1 MTLTKRFAVL
11 AAALLCSLNIFAAEG
26 DPYIIVSVPD
36 QKMVVLDGAK
46 EVARYPV
53 STSRFGLGDRMGSYA
68 TPLGRREVAAKIG
81 EAVREGTVF
90 KTRQPTGEVLRPNA
104 PGRDPIVTRIL
115 RLTGLETQNRLSY
128 ERMIYIH
135 GTPEERN
142 IGVPMSYGCIR
153 MRSADVMEVFSRVGV
168 GAKVYI
174 KAEPVDAPLEAPP
187 EPLKNAA
194 PHPEHAPQ

>member
-1 MTLTKRFAVL
+1 MAVL
-11 AAALLCSLNIFAAEG
+11 ASGCVRDNVHTLRI
-26 DPYIIVSVPD
+26 SVAD
-36 QKMVVLDGAK
+36 QKMVLTEHGLPIAT
-46 EVARYPV
+46 YPV
-53 STSRFGLGDRMGSYA
+53 STSKFGLGDRPGSNC
-68 TPLGRREVAAKIG
+68 TPLGTLMVKEKIG
-81 EAVREGTVF
+81 YGEPPGMKF
-90 KTRQPTGEVLRPNA
+90 KNRRPTGEIVPVDA

-115 RLTGLETQNRLSY
+115 RLKGLETQNRLAY

-187 EPLKNAA
+187 EPLKKGA